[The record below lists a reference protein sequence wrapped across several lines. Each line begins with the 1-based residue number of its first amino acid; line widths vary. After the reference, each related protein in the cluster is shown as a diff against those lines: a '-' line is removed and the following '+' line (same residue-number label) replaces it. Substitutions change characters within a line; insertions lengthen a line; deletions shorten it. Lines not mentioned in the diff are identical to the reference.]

1 MFTASIEG
9 VAGHSG
15 EARSRARRRYWIM
28 PQVQGRFIAWMVVSS
43 AVIAT
48 AVAWIVLLL
57 VWAPLHNKVAWL
69 ESGVDADVFFAQ
81 TMGRVFLTT
90 ALMIVFFGALS
101 FLLGLLISHRVAGPL
116 FRLGRAAGRA
126 SDAKYGER
134 VTLRE
139 RDYIHDF
146 ARKFNRMM
154 ERFEEEHVAHQEALA
169 GVETQ
174 LAAIAEDLR
183 SGQAADEEIRQRIE
197 TGLDILRSVSPQ
209 ERRKADDA

>member
-1 MFTASIEG
+1 MLTASLNRLVG
-9 VAGHSG
+9 CAG
-15 EARSRARRRYWIM
+15 EAGSVGRRRYWIM

-48 AVAWIVLLL
+48 TVAWVVLLL
-57 VWAPLHNKVAWL
+57 VWTPLHNKVAWL

-81 TMGRVFLTT
+81 TMGRVFVTT

-101 FLLGLLISHRVAGPL
+101 FLLGLLITHRVAGPL

-126 SDAKYGER
+126 SDAKYSER
-134 VTLRE
+134 VTLRQ

-154 ERFEEEHVAHQEALA
+154 ERFEEEHTAHQEALA
-169 GVETQ
+169 GAETQ
-174 LAAIAEDLR
+174 LAALAEDLL
-183 SGQAADEEIRQRIE
+183 SDEAVDEEIRRRIE
-197 TGLDILRSVSPQ
+197 KGLDILRSVSPQ
-209 ERRKADDA
+209 ERREADDA

>member
-1 MFTASIEG
+1 MYTASIEG
-9 VAGHSG
+9 VVGHAGES
-15 EARSRARRRYWIM
+15 RSVGRRRYWIM
-28 PQVQGRFIAWMVVSS
+28 PKVQGRFIAWMVVSS

-48 AVAWIVLLL
+48 AVTWVVLLL
-57 VWAPLHNKVAWL
+57 VWAPLQNKVAWL

-81 TMGRVFLTT
+81 TMARVFLTT
-90 ALMIVFFGALS
+90 GLMIAFFGALS

-126 SDAKYGER
+126 SDAKYSER

-154 ERFEEEHVAHQEALA
+154 ERFEEEHTAHEEALA

-183 SGQAADEEIRQRIE
+183 SGRAADDEIRRRIE
-197 TGLDILRSVSPQ
+197 TGLDILRRVSPR
-209 ERRKADDA
+209 EPRKADDA